1 MWKPCLIIKAVLV
14 LFQATVCM
22 ADHIIVGIR
31 FSPFSY
37 NAVGLWVCGVREQL
51 ESEPLMELL
60 SEHY

>member
-1 MWKPCLIIKAVLV
+1 
-14 LFQATVCM
+14 M

-37 NAVGLWVCGVREQL
+37 SAVGLWVCGVREQL